1 LVHTAI
7 IHGQVSLAHDT
18 LCTMAVADLTKLQ
31 SFIRKIVT
39 VLGKY
44 VQANLTD
51 QSSSSA
57 L

>member
-1 LVHTAI
+1 
-7 IHGQVSLAHDT
+7 
-18 LCTMAVADLTKLQ
+18 MAVADLTKLQ